1 MQVDQVSGGIHWV
14 MAVNLVI
21 WTGLF
26 LYLRRLDRKVRQLEN
41 NAAAQGAPPL
51 ER

>member
-1 MQVDQVSGGIHWV
+1 MGGMAWV
-14 MAVNLVI
+14 TAVNLVI

-26 LYLRRLDRKVRQLEN
+26 LYLLRLARRVKELEK
-41 NAAAQGAPPL
+41 